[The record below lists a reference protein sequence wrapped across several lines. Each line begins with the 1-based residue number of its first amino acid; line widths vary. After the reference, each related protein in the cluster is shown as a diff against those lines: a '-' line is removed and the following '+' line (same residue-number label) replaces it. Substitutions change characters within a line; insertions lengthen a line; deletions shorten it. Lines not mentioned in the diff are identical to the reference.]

1 MIIDLDNFKY
11 INDTLGHD
19 MGDQVLRKFSLILKE
34 IFSEN
39 SYIGRFGGDEFLVF
53 IFNQESNIEIENKA
67 NKLLEKM
74 KEIND
79 QYIDHLSCSIG
90 ICFVENEN
98 NFENLFKKSDK
109 ALYMCK
115 NSGKNSYKVY
125 KNQRKE

>member
-1 MIIDLDNFKY
+1 MPV
-11 INDTLGHD
+11 DTYKTQNRGGRGIKGCLLYTSHD

-79 QYIDHLSCSIG
+79 QYIGNLSCSIG

-109 ALYMCK
+109 A
-115 NSGKNSYKVY
+115 
-125 KNQRKE
+125 

>member
-1 MIIDLDNFKY
+1 
-11 INDTLGHD
+11 
-19 MGDQVLRKFSLILKE
+19 
-34 IFSEN
+34 
-39 SYIGRFGGDEFLVF
+39 
-53 IFNQESNIEIENKA
+53 
-67 NKLLEKM
+67 M

-79 QYIDHLSCSIG
+79 QYIGNLSCSIG

-115 NSGKNSYKVY
+115 NSGKNSYKIY